1 MMKTKI
7 AFAALIIS
15 LIISLLYISIIAE
28 DVSSLEIQV
37 QEANNKISVLNR
49 DLEKA
54 SQEKRDLSQELE
66 FANQTLQNQKDALA
80 DLREQVSSLNGQLK
94 ALKSN
99 TQTEVSTN
107 SQATTFSITG
117 AYDVT
122 YENSVGND
130 WSCTYSVDGDGLCL
144 GDTLI
149 AAVGDVI
156 KISVV
161 VTENDNSPDTGSNSV
176 TRTLSYD
183 DIVHGFSTTLNVYVK
198 ENRGRYAGNTA
209 TVRVKL
215 TFTPKH

>member
-1 MMKTKI
+1 MKIRYIFVGLIT
-7 AFAALIIS
+7 ALMICI
-15 LIISLLYISIIAE
+15 LLLFGFSGEIDI
-28 DVSSLEIQV
+28 LENKVI
-37 QEANNKISVLNR
+37 EANNKIFELNTN
-49 DLEKA
+49 LEKV
-54 SQEKRDLSQELE
+54 EKEKADISKQLDS
-66 FANQTLQNQKDALA
+66 ANKTIENQKKTLA
-80 DLREQVSSLNGQLK
+80 EVREQVTSLNSQLK
-94 ALKSN
+94 TLKSN
-99 TQTEVSTN
+99 TQSGTSTTAK
-107 SQATTFSITG
+107 SATFSING
-117 AYDVT
+117 S
-122 YENSVGND
+122 YEVIRDNSVGND
-130 WSCTYSVDGDGLCL
+130 WSCTYSIDGDGLCL